1 MIECIQRTGVRAGEK
16 CQKVCWNG
24 SKSKRVEQIW
34 NPHLSGRSRLLF
46 LNNEQTIYLH
56 SLFEIDVEFLCCSQI
71 SQVEKVIN
79 LIASTC
85 IGSVWSQ
92 DKISKKRKCT
102 IEQKKE
108 IKLISILEV
117 NLSGFPLRTRCW
129 DWPLSQLRSCETDQ
143 VNPKKCRLR
152 LSLWPFHK
160 INFSIYKQLK
170 KKLIG
175 TVWLLY
181 ATVFP

>member
-1 MIECIQRTGVRAGEK
+1 MDQNPEELSRYGIHIFLVGLVSCSWTMNKPYISLTLWNW
-16 CQKVCWNG
+16 CWIFVLFSNF
-24 SKSKRVEQIW
+24 SSWESYQLDRINMHWLSLKS
-34 NPHLSGRSRLLF
+34 G
-46 LNNEQTIYLH
+46 
-56 SLFEIDVEFLCCSQI
+56 
-71 SQVEKVIN
+71 
-79 LIASTC
+79 
-85 IGSVWSQ
+85 Q
-92 DKISKKRKCT
+92 DKQKRKCT

-117 NLSGFPLRTRCW
+117 NLSGLPLRTRCW

-170 KKLIG
+170 RKLIG

-181 ATVFP
+181 ATVFL